1 MTQVPM
7 HLIVHTINQ
16 VVTILMA
23 NMRTHV
29 AQNFHNFLRQAFQRE
44 FSIFE
49 TDVRKLTAE
58 ERNCARADA
67 MAHCLSGDDESVI
80 WASPKLRKKKQS
92 FFLRWRDA
100 VQEDLREHLKSAYV
114 PWMFKFHRSLP
125 VGDAQHIEKD
135 DISGL
140 IRWMADLSAHRDR
153 CAVRED
159 VEFYKGC
166 MRTHRLIP
174 LGSLKVRH
182 ILVTRTVFKEEL
194 LPLASRIRKST
205 SPNDLEPRFE
215 DYFPGIAKL
224 KPSAGSVFADYFST
238 DGVSASLLFKKPAS
252 VPTSAVIKRY
262 KKHKG
267 FVVIEGQDMRG
278 ASPPQLPRDGQRLI
292 ALDPGRR
299 DVVFGSVHDSDETVR
314 MSTGQLCH
322 DSGRRWSKRQS
333 DKVFSAVKHAGEKIF
348 DFFEKA

>member
-1 MTQVPM
+1 
-7 HLIVHTINQ
+7 
-16 VVTILMA
+16 
-23 NMRTHV
+23 
-29 AQNFHNFLRQAFQRE
+29 
-44 FSIFE
+44 
-49 TDVRKLTAE
+49 
-58 ERNCARADA
+58 
-67 MAHCLSGDDESVI
+67 
-80 WASPKLRKKKQS
+80 
-92 FFLRWRDA
+92 
-100 VQEDLREHLKSAYV
+100 
-114 PWMFKFHRSLP
+114 
-125 VGDAQHIEKD
+125 
-135 DISGL
+135 
-140 IRWMADLSAHRDR
+140 MADFSAHRDR
-153 CAVRED
+153 CAARED

-174 LGSLKVRH
+174 LGSLKMRH

-205 SPNDLEPRFE
+205 SPKDQEPRFE

-267 FVVIEGQDMRG
+267 FVVVEGQDMRS

-299 DVVFGSVHDSDETVR
+299 DVVFGSVHDSDETVH
-314 MSTGQLCH
+314 MSMGQLCH
-322 DSGRRWSKRQS
+322 ESGRRWSKRRS
-333 DKVFSAVKHAGEKIF
+333 DKVFSAVKHAESTLANAKANLPSSKTSSWMAWETKKLR
-348 DFFEKA
+348 FFEKSKISLRCGVCAAVAAHVGRVEAKVFQKNGLLVLR